1 MSTSDEALPL
11 LLGLPEGRRMI
22 LPLLLAKVVI
32 GVAAGFAVDLC
43 MKKRGRP
50 RQLHDL
56 CEHCGCDESSGI
68 LKPAL
73 WHTGHIAL
81 FLFLLN
87 FLLCLAMHTLGEDL
101 LSAILLKGSVL
112 QPFAAA
118 LVGLIPNC
126 AASVLLTQL
135 YLAGSLSFGAL
146 LAGLCSGAGLGLA
159 VLLKMNRSRRE
170 NGQIALTLYL
180 ISALCGLAVQL
191 VF

>member
-1 MSTSDEALPL
+1 M
-11 LLGLPEGRRMI
+11 
-22 LPLLLAKVVI
+22 
-32 GVAAGFAVDLC
+32 
-43 MKKRGRP
+43 
-50 RQLHDL
+50 
-56 CEHCGCDESSGI
+56 
-68 LKPAL
+68 
-73 WHTGHIAL
+73 
-81 FLFLLN
+81 
-87 FLLCLAMHTLGEDL
+87 
-101 LSAILLKGSVL
+101 

>member
-1 MSTSDEALPL
+1 MQRKERDIRS
-11 LLGLPEGRRMI
+11 
-22 LPLLLAKVVI
+22 
-32 GVAAGFAVDLC
+32 AADFNHAGAD
-43 MKKRGRP
+43 
-50 RQLHDL
+50 
-56 CEHCGCDESSGI
+56 
-68 LKPAL
+68 
-73 WHTGHIAL
+73 
-81 FLFLLN
+81 
-87 FLLCLAMHTLGEDL
+87 
-101 LSAILLKGSVL
+101 